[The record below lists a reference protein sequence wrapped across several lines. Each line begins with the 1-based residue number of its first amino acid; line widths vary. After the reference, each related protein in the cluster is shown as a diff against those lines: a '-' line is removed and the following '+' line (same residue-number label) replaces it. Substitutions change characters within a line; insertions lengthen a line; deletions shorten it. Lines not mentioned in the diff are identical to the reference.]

1 MAANNAAPL
10 QPLPEFHTTVSSV
23 NFECTRAL
31 SRKRTLAPIESTRP
45 TGRRREEEPSHLGI
59 KLRPPNKDNVSRCSS
74 NTEQSKYRAGF
85 SPPPLSLHLLL
96 LPHIFV
102 IFGSPMFTHPIARRF
117 GTTRNRFPCTLLAL
131 PLISTRFSPRGSL
144 SPRIRNLALPSSP
157 RRGRIAR
164 VAHSNPGRAKNR
176 NSTSPRDRLRF
187 SSLPPSLPASPPA
200 YFRNLWIADVYA
212 ATQIQ
217 SKSTLDG
224 Y

>member
-31 SRKRTLAPIESTRP
+31 SRKRTPAPIESARP
-45 TGRRREEEPSHLGI
+45 RGRRDEDLGI
-59 KLRPPNKDNVSRCSS
+59 SS
-74 NTEQSKYRAGF
+74 CVPRKRTTFLVVRQIRSNLSIESA
-85 SPPPLSLHLLL
+85 SPPPFSLLL
-96 LPHIFV
+96 FLPHIFV
-102 IFGSPMFTHPIARRF
+102 IFGSPMFTHPLLF
-117 GTTRNRFPCTLLAL
+117 GTTCNRFPCATLVV
-131 PLISTRFSPRGSL
+131 PLISTRFSLRGSL
-144 SPRIRNLALPSSP
+144 SRFEISPSPPSP

-176 NSTSPRDRLRF
+176 TRLLLATVF
-187 SSLPPSLPASPPA
+187 SSLPPSLSLFPSA

-212 ATQIQ
+212 ATRIQ